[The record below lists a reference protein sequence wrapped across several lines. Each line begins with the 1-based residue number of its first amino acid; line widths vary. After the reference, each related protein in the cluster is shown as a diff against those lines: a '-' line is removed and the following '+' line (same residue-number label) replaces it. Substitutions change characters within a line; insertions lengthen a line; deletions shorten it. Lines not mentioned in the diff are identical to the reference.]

1 MDIQRY
7 ERLRQVSRRLMHEVT
22 KTIPREAYE
31 EMGKALG
38 ILRNNTFVLDS
49 MDVSSVLMDA
59 CVFDWIRNGQNLVE
73 IYFEAHPQAPGTDE
87 RLLSQAFCRAKYRVL
102 MPEALRPGAVT
113 YWTDVLSREPI
124 TLMDIGLS
132 QTVAHG
138 FRGLFATRTALM
150 EDWWMTTG
158 AGLPIS
164 DRKTCEIVLEMIR
177 GRNLLQDTTSVGEHR
192 LAIAVIRA
200 CLDSGAAE
208 HVRYL
213 GADDEE
219 ADFVGHRLITEV
231 RSPRGHIDRNDP
243 CPCGSGR
250 RYRRCCGRK

>member
-7 ERLRQVSRRLMHEVT
+7 ERLRQVSRRLMLEVT

-73 IYFEAHPQAPGTDE
+73 IYFEAHPPAHGTDE
-87 RLLSQAFCRAKYRVL
+87 RLVSQAYCRAKYRVL
-102 MPEALRPGAVT
+102 MPETMRPGAVT
-113 YWTDVLSREPI
+113 YWTNLLSREPI
-124 TLMDIGLS
+124 ALMDVGLS

-138 FRGLFATRTALM
+138 FRGLLATRTAVM
-150 EDWWMTTG
+150 GDWWMTTG

-164 DRKTCEIVLEMIR
+164 DRKTGEMVLEMIR
-177 GRNLLQDTTSVGEHR
+177 RRNLLQDTTSVGEHR
-192 LAIAVIRA
+192 LAIGAIRA
-200 CLDSGAAE
+200 CLDSGVAG

-219 ADFVGHRLITEV
+219 EDFVGPRLITEL
-231 RSPRGHIDRNDP
+231 RSPRCHIDRNDP
-243 CPCGSGR
+243 CPCGSGK